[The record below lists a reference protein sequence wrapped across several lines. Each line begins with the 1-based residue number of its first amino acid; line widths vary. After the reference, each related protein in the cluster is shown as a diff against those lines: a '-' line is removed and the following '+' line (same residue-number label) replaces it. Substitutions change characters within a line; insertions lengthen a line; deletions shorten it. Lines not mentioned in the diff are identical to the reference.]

1 MGHLKRHC
9 VSGIEQF
16 VTNEDFMQDF
26 SLARRA
32 MVDNQLRPQ
41 GVTDR
46 GVLAAMGKIERER
59 FVPERA
65 RALAYFDRPLTIGQ
79 GRSTMPPAALG
90 RLLTE
95 AAPRPGQRALV
106 IGSGTG
112 YSAAVL
118 KEIGLAVVS
127 LEADQSLAATAEAA
141 GVDTVVG
148 ELAKGWPKGAPYD
161 LILLDGAVEE
171 VPAALDKQLAP
182 GGLLLGAIVDR
193 GVTRLIVG
201 ICANG
206 AIGWRSIADAD
217 VEPLPGF
224 ERPRAFTF

>member
-1 MGHLKRHC
+1 
-9 VSGIEQF
+9 
-16 VTNEDFMQDF
+16 MQDF
-26 SLARRA
+26 SLARRV

-46 GVLAAMGKIERER
+46 GVLAAMGKVERER
-59 FVPERA
+59 FVPEQA
-65 RALAYFDRPLTIGQ
+65 RALAYFDRPLAIGQ
-79 GRSTMPPAALG
+79 GRSLMPPAALG
-90 RLLTE
+90 RLLNE
-95 AAPRPGQRALV
+95 AEPRPGQRALV

-112 YSAAVL
+112 YSAALL
-118 KEIGLAVVS
+118 KQIGLEVVALDS
-127 LEADQSLAATAEAA
+127 EEALASAA
-141 GVDTVVG
+141 RSAGIETLVG

-171 VPAALDKQLAP
+171 IPVALGKQLAP
-182 GGLLLGAIVDR
+182 GGALVGAIDDR

-201 ICANG
+201 TCANG
-206 AIGWRSIADAD
+206 AIGWRSIADSD

>member
-1 MGHLKRHC
+1 
-9 VSGIEQF
+9 
-16 VTNEDFMQDF
+16 MQDF
-26 SLARRA
+26 SLARRT

-46 GVLAAMGKIERER
+46 GVLAAMGKVERER
-59 FVPERA
+59 FAPDDA
-65 RALAYFDRPLTIGQ
+65 KPLAYFDRALKIGE
-79 GRSTMPPAALG
+79 GRSMMPPAALG
-90 RLLTE
+90 RLLSE
-95 AAPRPGQRALV
+95 AAPLPGQRALV

-112 YSAAVL
+112 YSPAIL
-118 KEIGLAVVS
+118 REIGVDVVA
-127 LEADQSLAATAEAA
+127 LESDESLAALANQA

-148 ELAKGWPKGAPYD
+148 ELAQGWSKGAPYD

-171 VPAALDKQLAP
+171 VPVALGKQLAP
-182 GGLLLGAIVDR
+182 EGVLTGALVDR

-201 ICANG
+201 TSAGNS
-206 AIGWRSIADAD
+206 IGWRSIADSD

>member
-1 MGHLKRHC
+1 
-9 VSGIEQF
+9 
-16 VTNEDFMQDF
+16 MQDF
-26 SLARRA
+26 SLARRV

-46 GVLAAMGKIERER
+46 GVLGAMGKVERER
-59 FVPERA
+59 FVPDQA
-65 RALAYFDRPLTIGQ
+65 RPLAYFDRPLSIGQ
-79 GRSTMPPAALG
+79 GRSMMPPAALG

-95 AAPRPGQRALV
+95 AAPRAGQRALV

-118 KEIGLAVVS
+118 KAIGLEVVA
-127 LEADQSLAATAEAA
+127 LEADETLASAAQAA
-141 GVDTVVG
+141 GIDTVIG

-171 VPAALDKQLAP
+171 IPPALGNQLVPH
-182 GGLLLGAIVDR
+182 GLIIGAIDDR

-201 ICANG
+201 SCANG
-206 AIGWRSIADAD
+206 AIGWRSIADSD

-224 ERPRAFTF
+224 ERPRAFSF

>member
-1 MGHLKRHC
+1 
-9 VSGIEQF
+9 
-16 VTNEDFMQDF
+16 MQDF
-26 SLARRA
+26 SLARRV

-46 GVLAAMGKIERER
+46 GVLAAMGRIERER
-59 FVPERA
+59 FVPEKA
-65 RALAYFDRPLTIGQ
+65 RALAYFDRSLPIGE
-79 GRSTMPPAALG
+79 GRSMMPPAALG

-95 AAPRPGQRALV
+95 AAPQPGQRALV

-118 KEIGLAVVS
+118 KDIGLEVVA
-127 LEADQSLAATAEAA
+127 LEASESLASAAA

-148 ELAKGWPKGAPYD
+148 DLAKGWPKAAPYD

-171 VPAALDKQLAP
+171 IPSALGKQLAP
-182 GGLLLGAIVDR
+182 EGLIVGAIADR
-193 GVTRLIVG
+193 GVTRLFAG
-201 ICANG
+201 SCANG
-206 AIGWRSIADAD
+206 AIGSRSIADAD

>member
-1 MGHLKRHC
+1 
-9 VSGIEQF
+9 
-16 VTNEDFMQDF
+16 MQDF
-26 SLARRA
+26 SLARRV

-46 GVLAAMGKIERER
+46 GVLAAMGKVERER
-59 FVPERA
+59 FVPEAA
-65 RALAYFDRPLTIGQ
+65 RALAYFDRSVRTGE
-79 GRSTMPPAALG
+79 GRALMPPAPLG

-95 AAPRPGQRALV
+95 VQPRAGERALV

-118 KEIGLAVVS
+118 KEIGLDVVALESDQKSAAV
-127 LEADQSLAATAEAA
+127 AIAE
-141 GVDTVVG
+141 GIDTSIG
-148 ELAKGWPKGAPYD
+148 ELSKGWGKGAPYD

-171 VPAALDKQLAP
+171 IPAGLGKQLAP
-182 GGLLLGAIVDR
+182 EGRLAGAIVDR
-193 GVTRLIVG
+193 GVTRLIAGNCV
-201 ICANG
+201 NG

-217 VEPLPGF
+217 IEVLPGF